1 MSEKEVISVKL
12 VIAIVNADDSAD
24 VTRGLT
30 RAGFSSTKLSTT
42 GGFLMAG
49 NATLLVGVEDKKV
62 QDVIDVI
69 REHSSSRK
77 QVVAN
82 HDGGD
87 GNLGLYYAMPVEVT
101 VGGATIFVVDVER
114 FERV

>member
-1 MSEKEVISVKL
+1 MKL
-12 VIAIVNADDSAD
+12 VIAIVSADDAAD

-30 RAGFSSTKLSTT
+30 KAGFSSTKLSTT
-42 GGFLMAG
+42 GGFLMTG
-49 NATLLVGVEDKKV
+49 NATLLVGVEEEKV

-77 QVVAN
+77 QIVAN
-82 HDGGD
+82 HDIAD
-87 GNLGLYYAMPVEVT
+87 GSIGFYLSMPVEVT